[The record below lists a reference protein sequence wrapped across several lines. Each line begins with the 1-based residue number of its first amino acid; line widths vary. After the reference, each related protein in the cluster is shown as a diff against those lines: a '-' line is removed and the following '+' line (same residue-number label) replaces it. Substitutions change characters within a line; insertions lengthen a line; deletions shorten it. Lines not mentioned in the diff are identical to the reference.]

1 MAATLVYLDS
11 MLSVLIFLSFHSLGV
26 CALHFTG
33 FNSIIIFSIITEII
47 ARFEQN
53 VYSVNESSAQ
63 FEVCVLVEGMRSNL
77 TLLVLS
83 QSNTAEG
90 ILFITL

>member
-1 MAATLVYLDS
+1 MHYILL
-11 MLSVLIFLSFHSLGV
+11 
-26 CALHFTG
+26 G
-33 FNSIIIFSIITEII
+33 FNLIIIFSIITDII
-47 ARFEQN
+47 VRFEQN
-53 VYSVNESSAQ
+53 IYSVNESSTR
-63 FEVCVLVEGMRSNL
+63 FEVCVLVEGIPVGSNL